1 MQNTASAQTPELDPA
16 KVKVLPKIALRA
28 QPFSL
33 REVRLLDGPFRSAME
48 RNGKYLLALEAD
60 RLLCWFRKNA
70 GLEPKAP
77 VYGGW
82 ETQGV
87 AGHTLGHYLT
97 ACAQMYAASGDA
109 RYKERV
115 DYIVEELNACQ
126 QKRGDG
132 YVGAIPDGDRV
143 FREISEGDI
152 RSQSFDLNGIW
163 VPWYTLHKLFA
174 GLIDSY
180 LYADNPQALTVA
192 ERLADWAIRIT
203 EKLTPEQWQ
212 RMLACEHGGM
222 NESMTLLYAITG
234 RSDYLE
240 MARKFHHRAVL
251 DPMERKEERL
261 AGLHGNTQVPKVIG
275 CARQY
280 ELTGE
285 ERYRTIASFFWDA
298 VTHHHLYVIGGFT
311 SAEAFGPPGRLSD
324 RLTATTAETCKTY
337 NLLKLTRHLFCW
349 NPSAE
354 YADYYE
360 RALYNH
366 ILASQNPDDGMVCY
380 YMPLQPGAFKTYS
393 TPDDS
398 FWCCV
403 GTGIENHTKYAD
415 SIYFRDD
422 QGLYVNLF
430 IPSELRW
437 QEKGLTLRQE
447 TRFPEEN
454 VTRLTLACDKPTT
467 LSLRIRYPAWAAGPP
482 VVKINGRT
490 QKADGKPGTYV
501 ELKRTWKTGDRIEIT
516 LPMSLRQEAMPD
528 NPNRVALLYGP
539 IVLAGALGPQ
549 DREAPRTPVFV
560 SDGRPLVQRLKPV
573 PGRTLTFQTQGV
585 GRPADVTLIPYYAMH
600 HQRYSVYWD
609 LLTEAEWQRRE
620 AEYRAE
626 QERLREL
633 ERRTVDMLAIGEMQP
648 ERDHNLQGE
657 KTGAGDFQGRKWRHA
672 VDGGW
677 FSFEMKVLPDQPVDL
692 VLTYW
697 GSDVGGREFDI
708 LVDGEKIAT
717 QVLNN
722 NHPERFFD
730 VTHPLPES
738 LTRGKQKVTIRL
750 QAHPQRMAGGLFGC
764 RIVRR

>member
-1 MQNTASAQTPELDPA
+1 MLNTASAQTPELHPA
-16 KVKVLPKIALRA
+16 KVKVLPKIALHA

-33 REVRLLDGPFRSAME
+33 KAVRLLDGPFKSAME
-48 RNGKYLLALEAD
+48 RNGTYLLALEAD
-60 RLLCWFRKNA
+60 RLLCWFRKNN

-109 RYKERV
+109 RYKQRV
-115 DYIVEELNACQ
+115 DYIVEELTACQ
-126 QKRGDG
+126 QRRGDG

-152 RSQSFDLNGIW
+152 RSQGFDLNGIW

-192 ERLADWAIRIT
+192 ARLADWTIRIT
-203 EKLTPEQWQ
+203 QKLTPEQWQ

-222 NESMTLLYAITG
+222 NESMALLYAITG
-234 RSDYLE
+234 RQDYLE

-251 DPMERKEERL
+251 DPLERQEERL

-280 ELTGE
+280 EMTGE
-285 ERYRTIASFFWDA
+285 ERYRTIAAFFWNA
-298 VTHHHLYVIGGFT
+298 VTGHHLYAIGGFT
-311 SAEAFGPPGRLSD
+311 SGEHFGPPNRLSD
-324 RLTATTAETCKTY
+324 RLTTTTAETCKTY

-349 NPSAE
+349 NPSAV

-393 TPDDS
+393 TPHDS

-437 QEKGLTLRQE
+437 PEKGLTLRQE

-454 VTRLTLACDKPTT
+454 TTRLTLACDKPVPLT
-467 LSLRIRYPAWAAGPP
+467 LRIRYPAWAAGPLQ
-482 VVKINGRT
+482 VKINGRR
-490 QKADGKPGTYV
+490 QKADGRPGSY
-501 ELKRTWKTGDRIEIT
+501 LQLQRAWKNGDRIEIT
-516 LPMSLRQEAMPD
+516 IPTSLRQEAMPD

-539 IVLAGALGPQ
+539 IVLAGALGAQ
-549 DREAPRTPVFV
+549 DREAPRIPVFV
-560 SDGRPLVQRLKPV
+560 TNGKPLDQWLKSV
-573 PGRTLTFQTQGV
+573 PGKTLTYRTQGV
-585 GRPADVTLIPYYAMH
+585 GRPADVTLIPYYALH

-609 LLTEAEWQRRE
+609 LFTEAQWQRRE

-633 ERRTVDMLAIGEMQP
+633 ERRTVDQLAIGEMQP

-672 VDGGW
+672 IDGGW
-677 FSFEMKVLPDQPVDL
+677 FSFEMKVLPDQPMDL

-722 NHPERFFD
+722 NLPDRFFD

-738 LTRGKQKVTIRL
+738 LTRGKQRVTIRL
-750 QAHPQRMAGGLFGC
+750 QAHPGRMAGGLFGC
-764 RIVRR
+764 RVVRR